1 MKNKALKIAAITL
14 GSVIGL
20 IIVAMIAIPYFFK
33 DKIIAAALDAANE
46 SLTAKIV
53 VEPSDID
60 FSLFSDFPNFTLS
73 AKDFSIEGTGKF
85 EGTKLISTPEMYAV
99 VDIMSVF
106 SGSPTIREVG
116 VKSPVI
122 NIVTAKD
129 GSANYDI
136 VKPSDA
142 APEALIISNRR
153 LDSTRYDNC

>member
-60 FSLFSDFPNFTLS
+60 FSLFS
-73 AKDFSIEGTGKF
+73 E
-85 EGTKLISTPEMYAV
+85 
-99 VDIMSVF
+99 
-106 SGSPTIREVG
+106 IRRHKTHQHPGNV
-116 VKSPVI
+116 
-122 NIVTAKD
+122 
-129 GSANYDI
+129 
-136 VKPSDA
+136 
-142 APEALIISNRR
+142 RR
-153 LDSTRYDNC
+153 GGYNERILRLAYNTRSRC

>member
-73 AKDFSIEGTGKF
+73 AKNF
-85 EGTKLISTPEMYAV
+85 
-99 VDIMSVF
+99 
-106 SGSPTIREVG
+106 R
-116 VKSPVI
+116 
-122 NIVTAKD
+122 
-129 GSANYDI
+129 
-136 VKPSDA
+136 
-142 APEALIISNRR
+142 
-153 LDSTRYDNC
+153 